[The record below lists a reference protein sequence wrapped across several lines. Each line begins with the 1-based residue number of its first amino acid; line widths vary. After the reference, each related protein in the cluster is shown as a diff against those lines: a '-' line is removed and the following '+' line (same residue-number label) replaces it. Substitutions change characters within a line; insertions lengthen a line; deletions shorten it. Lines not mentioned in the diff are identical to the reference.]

1 MNAHPSPRSARPTLA
16 PWLLAALL
24 AAPAAASAGFSSS
37 SSVETPAGFVQDS
50 GGASSA
56 VTIDAENFA
65 RSFVRPDH
73 ASLGAGA
80 SNSHAG
86 YSSFSRSSFDD
97 AWSCV
102 GPCGTFPHGNGIVP
116 LTLDFNIDGVL
127 TNFGRH
133 GDGTGEPSAEILA
146 SYTIGVLGEFDFR
159 LQENVFDS
167 SNGPLGAGS
176 SGVYAQFCRQGG
188 SCQALPMDIVAFT
201 DGDDNDRFSFSL
213 HAHLTQVMCPNC
225 AAGFVDGQ
233 FIQAQVT
240 SGGDVAMV
248 DALHTFTVGVSSEDP
263 YYQFVSAN
271 GRSTAAVPPVSA
283 VPEPETLPLLLAGIA
298 AIGMVVRRRTRS
310 LRAT

>member
-1 MNAHPSPRSARPTLA
+1 MNANPSLRSASPTLA

-37 SSVETPAGFVQDS
+37 SSVETPAGLVQVS
-50 GGASSA
+50 GGANSA
-56 VTIDAENFA
+56 
-65 RSFVRPDH
+65 
-73 ASLGAGA
+73 
-80 SNSHAG
+80 
-86 YSSFSRSSFDD
+86 
-97 AWSCV
+97 
-102 GPCGTFPHGNGIVP
+102 FPHANGIVP

-159 LQENVFDS
+159 VQENVFDS
-167 SNGPLGAGS
+167 SDGPLGAGS
-176 SGVYAQFCRQGG
+176 SGVYAQFCRQSG

-201 DGDDNDRFSFSL
+201 DGDDRFSFSL

-225 AAGFVDGQ
+225 FAGFVDSQ
-233 FIQAQVT
+233 SIQAEVA
-240 SGGDVAMV
+240 SGGDVAMI

-263 YYQFVSAN
+263 YYQLVSAN
-271 GRSTAAVPPVSA
+271 GRSTAAVPTVSA
-283 VPEPETLPLLLAGIA
+283 VPEPETLPLLLAGVG
-298 AIGMVVRRRTRS
+298 AIGVVVRRRTRS